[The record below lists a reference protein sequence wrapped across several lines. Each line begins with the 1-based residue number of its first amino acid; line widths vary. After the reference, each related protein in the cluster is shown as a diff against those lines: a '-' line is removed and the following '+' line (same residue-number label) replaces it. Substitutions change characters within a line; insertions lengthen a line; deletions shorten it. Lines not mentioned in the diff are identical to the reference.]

1 MHGKSRR
8 AYDRLDIL
16 HFVFIR
22 RFDDAIPFFLVL
34 LNDFLKS
41 ESSNLPSY
49 LLMMI
54 FMDLTLRLFPP
65 VLFILLVTEM
75 NGGG

>member
-49 LLMMI
+49 LLMI